1 MTLTTDDL
9 IGAWKLLTA
18 SAVFADGERRPEF
31 GPDTAGYLSYSANG
45 IVSAILGDMTR
56 PVSGSSDPQRIS
68 REEQAA
74 MAHGLIAY
82 AGPYTVTADGT
93 VIHHV
98 DIALFTDW
106 QGKPQRRHA
115 QIAGNELRITGSP
128 RTSSDGRTFHSE
140 LIWERL
146 TP

>member
-1 MTLTTDDL
+1 MTITTDDV
-9 IGAWKLLTA
+9 IGAWKLSSAT
-18 SAVFADGERRPEF
+18 AVFADDERRPEF
-31 GPDTAGYLSYSANG
+31 GPEAAGYLSYSANG
-45 IVSAILGDMTR
+45 IVTAILGDMTR
-56 PVSGSSDPQRIS
+56 PVSGVSDPQRVS
-68 REEQAA
+68 REDQAA

-82 AGPYTVTADGT
+82 AGPYTVNADGT

-115 QIAGNELRITGSP
+115 QITGNELRITGSS
-128 RTSSDGRTFHSE
+128 RTSPDGRTFHSE